1 MVKEKPNSTRT
12 YDEEGFRRRAACLC
26 VRDDHQKE
34 ILLVT
39 SSRAGDRWIVPGG
52 GLEPNEDPSS
62 AAIRETIEEAGV
74 KGVIRRCL
82 GTFENSERKHR
93 TSVFVM
99 HVTEE
104 LEEWE
109 DSQSRKRNWFSIEE
123 ALKLLAIHKPVQTTY
138 VKLLVK
144 NDSLLSSS

>member
-12 YDEEGFRRRAACLC
+12 YDEDGFRRRAACLC
-26 VRDDHQKE
+26 VKDKDENE

-39 SSRAGDRWIVPGG
+39 SSRAPDRWIVPGG
-52 GLEPNEDPSS
+52 GLEPDEDPST

-74 KGVIRRCL
+74 KGILRRCL
-82 GTFENSERKHR
+82 GTFDNPERKHR
-93 TSVFVM
+93 TSVFIM
-99 HVTEE
+99 QVTEE

-109 DSQSRKRNWFSIEE
+109 DSESRKREWFTVEE
-123 ALKLLAIHKPVQTTY
+123 ALRLLESHKPIQTTY

-144 NDSLLSSS
+144 DTNLMPS